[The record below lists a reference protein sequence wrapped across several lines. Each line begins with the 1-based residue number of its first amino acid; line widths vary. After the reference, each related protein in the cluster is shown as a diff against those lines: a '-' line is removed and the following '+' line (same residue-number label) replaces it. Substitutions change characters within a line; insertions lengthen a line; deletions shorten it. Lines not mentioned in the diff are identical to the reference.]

1 MRTLMLLIL
10 LGFSVS
16 LSAEPAD
23 INRGQSKA
31 AMCTACHGATG
42 ISVLPDYPN
51 LAGQKA
57 GYLQQALKA
66 YRDGQ
71 RPHQIMAPMAQG
83 LTDQDIADVA
93 AFYAAQRPVSET
105 PSAVAA
111 GETPR

>member
-1 MRTLMLLIL
+1 MKTLMLLIL
-10 LGFSVS
+10 LGFSVA

-31 AMCTACHGATG
+31 AMCIACHGATG

-57 GYLQQALKA
+57 GYLQTALKA

-71 RPHQIMAPMAQG
+71 RPHQIMAPMAKG

-93 AFYAAQRPVSET
+93 AFYAAQRPA
-105 PSAVAA
+105 SAIATEVAA
-111 GETPR
+111 GH

>member
-10 LGFSVS
+10 TGIATPAM
-16 LSAEPAD
+16 AEPAD
-23 INRGQSKA
+23 LNRGQSKA
-31 AMCTACHGATG
+31 AMCSACHGAQG
-42 ISVLPDYPN
+42 MSVLPDYPN

-83 LTDQDIADVA
+83 LTDQDIADIA
-93 AFYAAQRPVSET
+93 AFYAAQQPAPAAAAE
-105 PSAVAA
+105 AVASQ
-111 GETPR
+111 